1 MNFIKQIF
9 EGRADD
15 SLHYKF
21 VRYGRGEFERLFFT
35 IKKGKNLKIKT
46 SWDFAA
52 DLFGLIAENTKEPL
66 QVSGKIIANRDIS
79 EELPCPAE
87 VSKRGKLYT
96 AEINAELTPEELM
109 EIYRKFQK
117 NYILLNVKGSEFKL
131 SVGKSLPKPGKAIK
145 EDFCKATLP
154 IELLDEFAFD
164 FDKDFKEAK
173 IVHIIKIDELI
184 IPPELRNDPAKA
196 RLEAKRKGKI
206 IRKITVDGK
215 TVTHEK
221 KLEL

>member
-9 EGRADD
+9 EGRADN

-21 VRYGRGEFERLFFT
+21 VRYGKGEFERLLFT
-35 IKKGKNLKIKT
+35 IKQGKNLRIKT

-52 DLFGLIAENTKEPL
+52 DLFGLIAENTKEAL

-87 VSKRGKLYT
+87 ISKRGKLYT
-96 AEINAELTPEELM
+96 AEINTELTPKELKA
-109 EIYRKFQK
+109 IYQKFQK

-131 SVGKSLPKPGKAIK
+131 SVGKTLPKPGKAIK
-145 EDFCKATLP
+145 DNFCKATLP
-154 IELLDEFAFD
+154 IGLLDEFAFD
-164 FDKDFKEAK
+164 FDTNFKDAK
-173 IVHIIKIDELI
+173 IVHIIKIDRLI
-184 IPPELRNDPAKA
+184 VPPELKNDPAKA

-206 IRKITVDGK
+206 IRKITVDEK
-215 TVTHEK
+215 TITHEK
-221 KLEL
+221 EFEL